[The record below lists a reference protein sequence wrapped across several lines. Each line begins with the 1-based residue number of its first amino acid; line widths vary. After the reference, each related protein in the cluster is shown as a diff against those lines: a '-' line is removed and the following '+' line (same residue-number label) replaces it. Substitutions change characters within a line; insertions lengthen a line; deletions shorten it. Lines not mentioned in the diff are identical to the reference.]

1 MVIYGMWNCGNLS
14 ERRNKRNM
22 DDCIKGFYIPAEAW
36 YKNIVTGNPEIWIGF
51 YSKEGRTAGEF
62 EIEWDGI
69 GIRLH
74 VYNGSWEALSE
85 MPELIALM
93 AKYDREQ
100 IEPDIKEFA
109 EQLKKIGFK
118 DVTERE
124 RAEESGGGKKK
135 VRSVL
140 KEARK
145 KAGMTQQEVADQI
158 GICHT
163 YYAKIEAGKRTGDF
177 YIWDKLEDI
186 FGIHQRKLREE

>member
-1 MVIYGMWNCGNLS
+1 
-14 ERRNKRNM
+14 M
-22 DDCIKGFYIPAEAW
+22 DDCIKGFFIPVEAW
-36 YKNIVTGNPEIWIGF
+36 YKNTVTGNPEIWIGF
-51 YSKEGRTAGEF
+51 YCKNGGTAGEF
-62 EIEWDGI
+62 KIEWDNI

-74 VYNGSWEALSE
+74 AYNESWEALSK

-93 AKYDREQ
+93 AKYDREK

-118 DVTERE
+118 DITERE
-124 RAEESGGGKKK
+124 KIGESGGEKK

-140 KEARK
+140 KKARK
-145 KAGMTQQEVADQI
+145 EAGMTQQEVADKI
-158 GICHT
+158 GISYT

-177 YIWDKLEDI
+177 YIWDKLEDV

>member
-1 MVIYGMWNCGNLS
+1 
-14 ERRNKRNM
+14 M
-22 DDCIKGFYIPAEAW
+22 DDCIKGFFIPVEAW
-36 YKNIVTGNPEIWIGF
+36 YKNTVTGNPEIWIGF
-51 YSKEGRTAGEF
+51 YYKNGRTDGEF
-62 EIEWDGI
+62 KIEWDNI
-69 GIRLH
+69 GISLH
-74 VYNGSWEALSE
+74 AYNESWEVLSK

-93 AKYDREQ
+93 AKYDREK

-163 YYAKIEAGKRTGDF
+163 YYAKIEAGNRTGDF

-186 FGIHQRKLREE
+186 FGIHQRKLREG